1 MENQAK
7 IAGTMDPKA
16 APDFWRQDA
25 KWQHA
30 ILESGTYYLRD
41 PNIETLP
48 TYFQALSD
56 WHYPGQFPIIVPAND
71 EVHSTVLMNALYMAT
86 VLGTGFAIEFGFIYL
101 VNKVMGS
108 LLKGESLCCPDDDV
122 NDEIEWNTLAE
133 KRQLSEKIYKDK
145 EKELS
150 RLEKTPFDFEVNP
163 AGPSVRKRAPSTR
176 SSQVSNKNSDSL
188 TTTTSRTVQ
197 TKPLPQP
204 PPLTTLEYQ
213 VPDSA
218 RKEFLESIKADDE
231 PPVKSE

>member
-1 MENQAK
+1 M
-7 IAGTMDPKA
+7 
-16 APDFWRQDA
+16 
-25 KWQHA
+25 
-30 ILESGTYYLRD
+30 S
-41 PNIETLP
+41 
-48 TYFQALSD
+48 
-56 WHYPGQFPIIVPAND
+56 
-71 EVHSTVLMNALYMAT
+71 ALYMAT

-108 LLKGESLCCPDDDV
+108 LLKGESLCCSKTQKKPDDDQESIFYSREGVAPVPDDDV

-133 KRQLSEKIYKDK
+133 KRKLSEKIYKDK
-145 EKELS
+145 EKELK
-150 RLEKTPFDFEVNP
+150 RLEKTPFDFDVNP

-176 SSQVSNKNSDSL
+176 LSQTSNKNSDSI
-188 TTTTSRTVQ
+188 TRTVQ

>member
-1 MENQAK
+1 
-7 IAGTMDPKA
+7 
-16 APDFWRQDA
+16 
-25 KWQHA
+25 
-30 ILESGTYYLRD
+30 
-41 PNIETLP
+41 
-48 TYFQALSD
+48 
-56 WHYPGQFPIIVPAND
+56 
-71 EVHSTVLMNALYMAT
+71 MAT

-108 LLKGESLCCPDDDV
+108 LLKGESLCCSKTQKKPDDDQESIFYSREGVAPVPDDDV
-122 NDEIEWNTLAE
+122 NDEIEWNSQAE
-133 KRQLSEKIYKDK
+133 KRKVSEKIYKDK

-204 PPLTTLEYQ
+204 PPLTTFESQ
-213 VPDSA
+213 VSDSA
-218 RKEFLESIKADDE
+218 RKEFLDSIKADDE
-231 PPVKSE
+231 PLVKSE

>member
-1 MENQAK
+1 
-7 IAGTMDPKA
+7 
-16 APDFWRQDA
+16 
-25 KWQHA
+25 
-30 ILESGTYYLRD
+30 
-41 PNIETLP
+41 
-48 TYFQALSD
+48 
-56 WHYPGQFPIIVPAND
+56 
-71 EVHSTVLMNALYMAT
+71 MNALYMAT

-108 LLKGESLCCPDDDV
+108 LLKGESLCCPKTQKKPTDVDDQESIFYSREGVAPVPDDDV
-122 NDEIEWNTLAE
+122 NDEIEWNTQAE